1 MLVSFALPPQVGG
14 QWMANSGRPSPAIDE
29 TWYRRIVE
37 AASEGIWILDAGTR
51 ISFVTR
57 RMAEMLGYEPEELT
71 GRPAL
76 LAFEDADRGEALE
89 RFGPSERTGG
99 ETFEFRLRRKDA
111 STLWTS
117 VTTVPLFE
125 EGARPGGLLA
135 MFTNITERK
144 RAQQEL
150 FDASQRLRFHLENS
164 PLAVVEFD
172 TDTRI
177 SAWSR
182 GAERIFGWNA
192 GEVLGR
198 LMWEIPWVYEDDVER
213 VRGVS
218 AQLEAGKT
226 VISKNRNYRKDGS
239 VIHCEWYNTAL
250 LDPSGKLNS
259 AFSLVLDT
267 TGRVMAEYALR
278 DTNRKLALK
287 VEEFELLFNLMP
299 VGIGIAEDP
308 ECRSIRVN
316 RTLAEMLGIDVHEN
330 ASKTRSDGVP
340 LPFRVFSEGAEVAP
354 EKLPMQVAAR
364 QKQEIRNVEL
374 EVVRKDGRALH
385 EIANATP
392 LFDERGNSRG
402 SIGAFL
408 DITERKGF
416 EDHLRR
422 VNAELGRHNEAL
434 KQFSYAASHDL
445 KEPLR
450 QVSIYSQ
457 LLARH
462 LQGKLDARAEE
473 YVGFCIDG
481 AKRTQQL
488 LQALAEYLLAGESG
502 GPPQLADSGRG
513 LETAL
518 RNLATAI
525 EESGAAVHSGPL
537 PCLHANEMHLAQLF
551 QNLIS
556 NAIKYNGGRRP
567 EIGIWAEPHGAEWMF
582 AVRDNGIGIAPK
594 YHQRIFRVFERL
606 HGPELSG
613 TGVGLAIC
621 QKIVERYGGRIW
633 VESEQGKGATF
644 RFTIPL
650 GEGGTLDG

>member
-1 MLVSFALPPQVGG
+1 
-14 QWMANSGRPSPAIDE
+14 MANSGIPSPAIDE

-37 AASEGIWILDAGTR
+37 AASEGIWILDADER

-57 RMAEMLGYEPEELT
+57 RMSEMLGYRPEELT
-71 GRPAL
+71 GQPAL
-76 LAFEDADRGEALE
+76 MAFEDEDQDEAQQ
-89 RFGPSERTGG
+89 RFGRSGRAAG

-125 EGARPGGLLA
+125 NGTRPGDLLA
-135 MFTNITERK
+135 MFTDITERK
-144 RAQQEL
+144 RAQQAL

-164 PLAVVEFD
+164 PLAVVEFG

-182 GAERIFGWNA
+182 GAERMFGWSA
-192 GEVLGR
+192 AEVLDR
-198 LMWEIPWVYEDDVER
+198 SMWDIPWVYEDDAER
-213 VRGVS
+213 VRGVA

-226 VISKNRNYRKDGS
+226 VVSKNRNYRKDGS

-250 LDPSGKLNS
+250 LDASGKLYS

-278 DTNRKLALK
+278 DLNRRLALK
-287 VEEFELLFNLMP
+287 VEEFELLFNVMP

-308 ECRSIRVN
+308 ECRSIRAN
-316 RTLAEMLGIDVHEN
+316 RALAEMLGIGVQEN
-330 ASKTRSDGVP
+330 ASKTRIDSTP
-340 LPFRVFSEGAEVAP
+340 LPFRVFSEGVEVAP
-354 EKLPMQVAAR
+354 DKLPMQVAAR
-364 QKQEIRNVEL
+364 EKREVRNVEF
-374 EVVRKDGRALH
+374 EVLRNDGCAFH
-385 EIANATP
+385 EIANAIP
-392 LFDERGNSRG
+392 LLDERGNSRG

-408 DITERKGF
+408 DITERKTF

-422 VNAELGRHNEAL
+422 VNAELRRHNDAL

-450 QVSIYSQ
+450 QVSVYSQ

-462 LQGKLDARAEE
+462 LAGKLDHRGEE
-473 YVGFCIDG
+473 YVTFCIDG
-481 AKRTQQL
+481 AKRIQRL
-488 LQALAEYLLAGESG
+488 LQALAEYLVAGEAG
-502 GPPQLADSGRG
+502 GPAQLADTGRA
-513 LETAL
+513 LETAM

-525 EESGAAVHSGPL
+525 EESGAVVHSGPL
-537 PCLHANEMHLAQLF
+537 PCLHAHEVHLAQLF

-567 EIGIWAEPHGAEWMF
+567 EIDVWAEPRAGEWMV
-582 AVRDNGIGIAPK
+582 AVRDNGVGIAPK
-594 YHQRIFRVFERL
+594 YHERIFRVFERL
-606 HGPELSG
+606 HGQELSG
-613 TGVGLAIC
+613 TGMGLAIC

-644 RFTIPL
+644 CFTIPL